1 MGSSRKKATRKAT
14 HQEQTSAIATRR
26 QQMDTVRSLVE
37 RYEDKFAKVL
47 PKYLSATRMIEITMT
62 EIARTPD
69 LLKCT
74 QASLIGCVIQSAQ
87 LGLQPGIVG
96 EAYLI
101 PFRNNKRNVT
111 ECTLIIGYKGLLKL
125 AYNSNEIAAIRAGV
139 VRKGDA
145 FDYRYGT
152 DAYYHHVPS
161 DENEEGR
168 PLTHAY
174 AQIYL
179 KGSDISTWEVFNR
192 RKIERAKKSS
202 RAAASGHSPWQTH
215 EDEMWIKT
223 VLRHVCKLLPT
234 SIEKLPD
241 AVALDERADAGIPQD
256 LRVFAPE
263 LPEIP
268 AGALPVDQ
276 GDDEPKDDDESE
288 GPASESGGDAQEQ
301 A

>member
-1 MGSSRKKATRKAT
+1 MGSSRKKATRKVT

-26 QQMDTVRSLVE
+26 QQMDTVRDLVE
-37 RYEDKFAKVL
+37 RYEEKFQKVL
-47 PKYLSATRMIEITMT
+47 PRYLSAERMIEITMT
-62 EIARTPD
+62 EIARNPD

-111 ECTLIIGYKGLLKL
+111 ECTLIPGYKGLLKL
-125 AYNSNEIAAIRAGV
+125 AFNSGELAAVQCEV

-152 DAYYHHVPS
+152 DGYLHHVPS
-161 DENEEGR
+161 DEDEEVR
-168 PLTHAY
+168 AMTHAY
-174 AQIYL
+174 AVIHM
-179 KGSDISTWEVFNR
+179 KGSDVPTWEVFNR
-192 RKIERAKKSS
+192 RKVEKAKKSS
-202 RAAASGHSPWQTH
+202 RAAASGRSPWSTH
-215 EDEMWIKT
+215 EDEMWMKT
-223 VLRHVCKLLPT
+223 VLRHVCKRLPA
-234 SIEKLPD
+234 SIEKIAQ

-263 LPEIP
+263 LPELP
-268 AGALPVDQ
+268 AGAIEGQVA
-276 GDDEPKDDDESE
+276 DEQDDDAEPDV
-288 GPASESGGDAQEQ
+288 PASESGGGAQEQ